1 MHRRTGFT
9 LIELLI
15 VLATLAVLAAIAYP
29 SYAGYVTKARRME
42 GQIALIEALQQQERL
57 YTRGNTYVAFSSTAT
72 EPQAQRFKWWSGSTA
87 ATSAY
92 ELRAHACPGKELAQ
106 CVELQATPGSAKV
119 DVTFRDAECQI
130 LTLNSVGER
139 TASGA
144 HARCWP

>member
-1 MHRRTGFT
+1 MQRRTGFT

-15 VLATLAVLAAIAYP
+15 VLALVALLAAIACP
-29 SYAGYVTKARRME
+29 SYASYVTKARRTE

-57 YTRGNTYVAFSSTAT
+57 YTSANTYVAFSSAST
-72 EPQAQRFKWWSGSTA
+72 EPQARRFKWWSGSSA

-92 ELRAHACPGKELAQ
+92 EVRAQACPGKALAQ
-106 CVELQATPGSAKV
+106 CVELLATPGSAKV
-119 DVTFRDAECQI
+119 DVTFKDADCQTLI
-130 LTLNSVGER
+130 LNSAGER